1 MRRVLCSAALR
12 PHLRRR
18 DQRLR
23 DLPQP
28 VRNNPTP
35 CTPPHERNNDASP
48 RRTRSKT
55 TYGYTAYGS
64 NDESEFTGIDKPDA
78 TDPTKENYNPY
89 RYNSKRWD
97 AQSGTYDMGFRD
109 YDPGLNRFTTR
120 DMYNGA
126 LADMGLGTDPYTGN
140 RYAFT
145 GGNPVSN
152 VELDG
157 HMPAPIDGGSNT
169 TPTGGCGTPGFIGPC
184 PIAAVA
190 PTVQNPDLQKVLTT
204 ELYIKAG
211 SVPAVGTGK
220 VSEAVVNELRT
231 GQPTKELWHL
241 ADAAGSLRQLQ
252 KLREEDR
259 KSKNTLLSAADRK
272 IALAEAKAIWD
283 AFDTPDS
290 TGKIAQLINDNP
302 EIGKAVQS
310 ALTRTA
316 ESASM
321 ASVTGGQFYE
331 DPRGF
336 KAPRLTNKPKMP
348 RILGVAGGVLTI
360 GQAPSYVRTYGWG
373 QGAWEMFKEIVD
385 PFGVADP
392 QYQPSIA

>member
-1 MRRVLCSAALR
+1 M
-12 PHLRRR
+12 
-18 DQRLR
+18 
-23 DLPQP
+23 
-28 VRNNPTP
+28 T
-35 CTPPHERNNDASP
+35 
-48 RRTRSKT
+48 SKT

-310 ALTRTA
+310 ALKRTA

-373 QGAWEMFKEIVD
+373 QGAWEMFKDIVD